1 MPAKDLR
8 FGEDARRG
16 LLAGVDK
23 LADTIKVTLGPKGR
37 NVVLEK
43 KWGAPTITNDG
54 YTIAKEIE
62 LDDPYE
68 NMGAKLAYEV
78 ANKTNDVAG
87 DGTTTST
94 VLAQSMVQEGLRLV
108 AAGSNPMELK
118 LGIEEAVAKVVE
130 SIAELS
136 TPVDSSNADQIA
148 YVAAN
153 SAADSTVGQKI
164 AEALQ
169 KVGNEGVITVEDSQT
184 FGVELEFTEGMQFD
198 KGYISPYFI
207 TDPDSQEAVL
217 DEPYILIAN
226 QKISS
231 VNDMLPVLEKI
242 MQTGKPV
249 MVLAEDVEGEALATL
264 VVNKIRGT
272 FSSLAVKAPGFG
284 ERRKAMLQDIAILTG
299 GTVISEE
306 VGLKLDGVAVDMLGR
321 ARKVIVSKDNTTI
334 VDGAGESSAVEA
346 RIKQIER
353 EIDNTDSDWD
363 REKLQER
370 LAKLAGGVAV
380 IKVGAATEVELKEKK
395 HRIED
400 AVSATRA
407 SVEEGIVAGGG
418 VALLRAQEAIDK
430 LRGGDSD
437 EKIGRAIVRRSLE
450 EPLRQIAL
458 NGAHE
463 PGVIVDKV
471 RGGEG
476 NFGFN
481 AATGEF
487 GDLLAAG
494 IPDPAKVTRSTV
506 QNAASIAAL
515 LLTTE
520 ALIAEHKEDAPAM
533 AGGDHHGGP
542 GMDF

>member
-16 LLAGVDK
+16 LLAGVNK

-94 VLAQSMVQEGLRLV
+94 VLAQAMVQEGLRLV

-118 LGIEEAVAKVVE
+118 LGIEDAVAKVVE

-207 TDPDSQEAVL
+207 TDPDRQEAVL
-217 DEPYILIAN
+217 EDPYILIAN
-226 QKISS
+226 QKIGS
-231 VNDMLPVLEKI
+231 VQDLLPVLEKV
-242 MQTGKPV
+242 MQTGKPIL
-249 MVLAEDVEGEALATL
+249 VLCEDVEGEALATL

-272 FSSLAVKAPGFG
+272 FASAAVKAPGFG

-299 GTVISEE
+299 GQVISEE
-306 VGLKLDGVAVDMLGR
+306 IGLKLDSVALDMLGH
-321 ARKVIVSKDNTTI
+321 ARKVVISKDNTTI
-334 VDGAGESSAVEA
+334 VEGSGSSAEVLARVE
-346 RIKQIER
+346 QIR
-353 EIDNTDSDWD
+353 KEIENSDSDWD
-363 REKLQER
+363 REKLSER
-370 LAKLAGGVAV
+370 LAKLSGGVAV
-380 IKVGAATEVELKEKK
+380 LKVGAATEVELKEKK

-400 AVSATRA
+400 AIQATRA
-407 SVEEGIVAGGG
+407 AVDEGIVPGGG
-418 VALLRAQEAIDK
+418 VALLRAQSAVDK
-430 LRGGDSD
+430 SRGGTDD
-437 EKIGRAIVRRSLE
+437 IKAGRQLVKRALE
-450 EPLRQIAL
+450 APLRQIAV
-458 NGAHE
+458 NAGHE
-463 PGVIVDKV
+463 GGVIVERV
-471 RGGEG
+471 REMEG
-476 NFGFN
+476 SNGFN
-481 AATGEF
+481 AADGTY
-487 GDLLAAG
+487 GDLISAG
-494 IPDPAKVTRSTV
+494 IIDPAKVTRSTL

-515 LLTTE
+515 LITTE
-520 ALIAEHKEDAPAM
+520 ALVAEEPSDEP
-533 AGGDHHGGP
+533 AGGHGHGG
-542 GMDF
+542 GMDGMM

>member
-1 MPAKDLR
+1 MSAKDLR
-8 FGEDARRG
+8 FSEEARRG
-16 LLAGVDK
+16 LQAGVDK

-62 LDDPYE
+62 LDDPWE

-94 VLAQSMVQEGLRLV
+94 VLAQAMVHEGLRLV

-118 LGIEEAVAKVVE
+118 AGIEDAVARVVE
-130 SIAELS
+130 SIGEIS
-136 TPVDSSNADQIA
+136 TPVDSSAVDQIA

-153 SAADSTVGQKI
+153 SAADATVGQKI

-207 TDPDSQEAVL
+207 TDPDRQEVVL
-217 DEPYILIAN
+217 EDPYILIAN
-226 QKISS
+226 QKIGS
-231 VNDMLPVLEKI
+231 VQDLLPVLEKV

-249 MVLAEDVEGEALATL
+249 MVLAEDIEGEALATL

-272 FSSLAVKAPGFG
+272 FSSVAVKAPGFG

-299 GTVISEE
+299 GQVISEE
-306 VGLKLDGVAVDMLGR
+306 IGLKLESVSLEMLGH
-321 ARKVIVSKDNTTI
+321 ARKVVVSKDAATI
-334 VDGAGESSAVEA
+334 VEGGGSSAEVLARVE
-346 RIKQIER
+346 QIR
-353 EIDNTDSDWD
+353 KEIENSDSDWD
-363 REKLQER
+363 REKLSER
-370 LAKLAGGVAV
+370 LAKLSGGVAV
-380 IKVGAATEVELKEKK
+380 LKVGAATEVELKEKK

-400 AVSATRA
+400 AIQATRA
-407 SVEEGIVAGGG
+407 AIEEGIVPGGG
-418 VALLRAQEAIDK
+418 VALLRAQTAVDK
-430 LRGGDSD
+430 LRGGTDD
-437 EKIGRAIVRRSLE
+437 EKAGRQIVKRSLE
-450 EPLRQIAL
+450 APLRQIAV
-458 NGAHE
+458 NAGHE
-463 PGVIVDKV
+463 GGVIVERV
-471 RGGEG
+471 REQEG
-476 NFGFN
+476 SNGFN
-481 AATGEF
+481 AANGTYV
-487 GDLLAAG
+487 DLLKEG
-494 IPDPAKVTRSTV
+494 IIDPAKVTRSTL

-515 LLTTE
+515 LITTE
-520 ALIAEHKEDAPAM
+520 ALVAEEKSDEP
-533 AGGDHHGGP
+533 AGGHGHGG
-542 GMDF
+542 GMEGMM